1 MKDILSEIIAHKQ
14 TEIELQKQTVSPE
27 QLQEQAGIIIRENA
41 AHHRSMKQA
50 LAASSTGII
59 SEFKRR
65 SPSKGWINEAAQAE
79 EIPASYEA
87 AGAAALSIL
96 TDEKFFG
103 GTLRDIRTARP
114 LVRIPILRKDFIIDE
129 YQLLQACIVGAD
141 AVLLIAACLSPEQC
155 STLTAQAHELGLEV
169 LLEIHSPSELS
180 YINKEVDM
188 VGVYV
193 DINSPKDQNPELWAN
208 YMQVL
213 NTYKQSKHYIAYTRF
228 DNSPEKPVN
237 EGSYLRSLPDSLDIV
252 ALCNPGNISD
262 NDRED
267 ILLLR
272 EKSTRVIYLVDYAAQ
287 AATFTDAA
295 ALGTWLDKA
304 VTAATELNLDGFAFT
319 GVRLYSGTD
328 AEMAARK
335 EAAQLI
341 VSKLSAATGGG
352 KLLVFEG
359 NPGFIESADLEKLNY
374 IVLNTADL
382 TNVSELNLL
391 IAGLPDSNVLPREKV
406 LLSARI
412 GDQIVDE
419 KNEKQSVVPLMTD
432 CVAAMGP
439 LGGLAIHNIGSD
451 YYSANMNYETTRTAI
466 QQMNP
471 SK

>member
-41 AHHRSMKQA
+41 AHRRSMKQA

-114 LVRIPILRKDFIIDE
+114 LVHIPILRKDFIIDE

-188 VGVYV
+188 VGVNNRNLGSFV
-193 DINSPKDQNPELWAN
+193 TDVENSFRIARQLRESTHGPASPLLVSESGISDPETICRLRAAGFRGFLIGETFMKTANPGETLKEFI
-208 YMQVL
+208 Q
-213 NTYKQSKHYIAYTRF
+213 
-228 DNSPEKPVN
+228 
-237 EGSYLRSLPDSLDIV
+237 DSLLI
-252 ALCNPGNISD
+252 D
-262 NDRED
+262 N
-267 ILLLR
+267 
-272 EKSTRVIYLVDYAAQ
+272 
-287 AATFTDAA
+287 
-295 ALGTWLDKA
+295 
-304 VTAATELNLDGFAFT
+304 
-319 GVRLYSGTD
+319 
-328 AEMAARK
+328 
-335 EAAQLI
+335 
-341 VSKLSAATGGG
+341 
-352 KLLVFEG
+352 
-359 NPGFIESADLEKLNY
+359 
-374 IVLNTADL
+374 
-382 TNVSELNLL
+382 
-391 IAGLPDSNVLPREKV
+391 
-406 LLSARI
+406 
-412 GDQIVDE
+412 
-419 KNEKQSVVPLMTD
+419 
-432 CVAAMGP
+432 
-439 LGGLAIHNIGSD
+439 
-451 YYSANMNYETTRTAI
+451 
-466 QQMNP
+466 
-471 SK
+471 

>member
-41 AHHRSMKQA
+41 AHRRSMKQA

-188 VGVYV
+188 VGVNNRNLGSFV
-193 DINSPKDQNPELWAN
+193 TDVENSFRIARQLRESTHGPASPLLVSESGISDPETICRLRAAGFRGFLIGETFMKTANPGETLKEFI
-208 YMQVL
+208 Q
-213 NTYKQSKHYIAYTRF
+213 
-228 DNSPEKPVN
+228 
-237 EGSYLRSLPDSLDIV
+237 DSLLI
-252 ALCNPGNISD
+252 D
-262 NDRED
+262 N
-267 ILLLR
+267 
-272 EKSTRVIYLVDYAAQ
+272 
-287 AATFTDAA
+287 
-295 ALGTWLDKA
+295 
-304 VTAATELNLDGFAFT
+304 
-319 GVRLYSGTD
+319 
-328 AEMAARK
+328 
-335 EAAQLI
+335 
-341 VSKLSAATGGG
+341 
-352 KLLVFEG
+352 
-359 NPGFIESADLEKLNY
+359 
-374 IVLNTADL
+374 
-382 TNVSELNLL
+382 
-391 IAGLPDSNVLPREKV
+391 
-406 LLSARI
+406 
-412 GDQIVDE
+412 
-419 KNEKQSVVPLMTD
+419 
-432 CVAAMGP
+432 
-439 LGGLAIHNIGSD
+439 
-451 YYSANMNYETTRTAI
+451 
-466 QQMNP
+466 
-471 SK
+471 